1 MTAPDYSGKISL
13 PPLSGTMTRNSNSPR
28 VCYVASPQLFSKGAY
43 ALHAARMCEAMDG
56 LGVEF
61 EAVFPGRFDT
71 GGIFEYYGVR
81 PFNLTSLPFTKYAGR
96 QLTHGAAGAFYALAN
111 RHRFDMVLTLNIICA
126 AILAKTGGLPVV
138 YDAHHPPVGAA
149 GRALFRLFQG
159 SENLAAVSFNSGG
172 LRRIYLEGGLDERKT
187 VVAHNG
193 VETGDFENRPAPE
206 EIRKQLGIPTGRPVV
221 CYCGNTYEGRGI
233 EDLIEMADGM
243 RDALFLVVGGRDRDN
258 TPHKRAAERRGVDN
272 FVMKGFVP
280 HSDVPLYL
288 LASDVLVMPYTDKAT
303 IRGGTVATEF
313 TSPMKLFEYMAAGK
327 PIVAASIPTALEIL
341 EDGENCALAP
351 PGDRREFARAI
362 RRCVDDED
370 FARRIARA
378 AREKAE
384 QYTWKHRAEKIL
396 SFAADRLK

>member
-1 MTAPDYSGKISL
+1 M
-13 PPLSGTMTRNSNSPR
+13 
-28 VCYVASPQLFSKGAY
+28 ASPQLFSKGAY
-43 ALHAARMCEAMDG
+43 ALHATRMCEAMDE

-61 EAVFPGRFDT
+61 EAVFPGHFDT
-71 GGIFEYYGVR
+71 DRIFEYYGVR
-81 PFNLTSLPFTKYAGR
+81 PFNLTSLSFTKYTGR

-111 RHRFDMVLTLNIICA
+111 RNRFDLVLTRNIICA
-126 AILAKTGGLPVV
+126 AILAKTGMIPVA

-149 GRALFRLFQG
+149 ARALFRSFQG
-159 SENLAAVSFNSGG
+159 SETLAAVSFNSGG

-193 VETGDFENRPAPE
+193 VETGGFENRPAPE

-233 EDLIEMADGM
+233 EDLVEIADGM
-243 RDALFLVVGGRDRDN
+243 KDALFLIVGGRDRDN
-258 TPHKRAAERRGVDN
+258 APHIRAAEEKRLKN

-313 TSPMKLFEYMAAGK
+313 TSPIKLFEYMAAGK
-327 PIVAASIPTALEIL
+327 PIVAAAIPTVREVL
-341 EDGENCALAP
+341 EDERDCVLAP
-351 PGDRREFARAI
+351 PGDPGEFARAI
-362 RRCVDDED
+362 RRCIDDRD
-370 FARRIARA
+370 FAGRIARA
-378 AREKAE
+378 AREKAG

-396 SFAADRLK
+396 SFAADRIK